1 MKITKILSFVAGV
14 SLLAT
19 TLMPMKVSAASVS
32 LSLSGA
38 TNTDGSFTATVYED
52 SGSARVTTAKI
63 DLGFSGSVS
72 NVSYDYSVGPFTN
85 PTPSGA
91 RATQGYVTGSQP
103 VARVTFKVANPGTVT
118 TTAGG
123 SYLKGTN
130 DAGTEVITHSVSGGA
145 ATFTYNAPAP
155 SNGDSTPA
163 PTGTAPTTK
172 NTTTNNTSNKTA
184 TTATTDGEVAGDETT
199 AAETAK
205 TEDDK
210 KKDNTKK
217 SDDKKDDSKD
227 TSSSAWFWP
236 VALVAVIA
244 GYVAARTMRSRAA
257 AKAAA
262 DTEAA
267 AAAKAASDKPKNK
280 KNKK

>member
-32 LSLSGA
+32 LSLSGT

-103 VARVTFKVANPGTVT
+103 VARVTFKVTAPGTVT
-118 TTAGG
+118 TTAGS

-155 SNGDSTPA
+155 APADNG
-163 PTGTAPTTK
+163 GTAPTTK
-172 NTTTNNTSNKTA
+172 NTTTNNTNKTA

-210 KKDNTKK
+210 KKDDTKK

>member
-32 LSLSGA
+32 LSLSGT

-103 VARVTFKVANPGTVT
+103 VARVTFKVTAPGTVT
-118 TTAGG
+118 TTAGS

-155 SNGDSTPA
+155 A
-163 PTGTAPTTK
+163 PTDNGGTAPTTK
-172 NTTTNNTSNKTA
+172 NTTTNNTNNKTA

-210 KKDNTKK
+210 NKDDTKK